1 MDTPKR
7 KKRTEREGFSFTFDP
22 DACKQCKGNCCIG
35 ESGNIFLNQ
44 KEIRAISEFLN
55 MELSRFISDYLRK
68 VSYKFSI
75 REIKIKGSYLCV
87 FFDDTNRRCS
97 ICYPTSMILTGE
109 TCEVFKTSQV
119 FGGQTRHDHCGEVL
133 PGSPESV
140 QDISLL
146 ELFQG
151 KSRSTV

>member
-22 DACKQCKGNCCIG
+22 DACKQCRGNCCIG

-87 FFDDTNRRCS
+87 FFDETNRRCS
-97 ICYPTSMILTGE
+97 IYPVRPNQCRTFPFWNY
-109 TCEVFKTSQV
+109 FKENPEAL
-119 FGGQTRHDHCGEVL
+119 FKEC
-133 PGSPESV
+133 PGVYPKDTPE
-140 QDISLL
+140 
-146 ELFQG
+146 
-151 KSRSTV
+151 